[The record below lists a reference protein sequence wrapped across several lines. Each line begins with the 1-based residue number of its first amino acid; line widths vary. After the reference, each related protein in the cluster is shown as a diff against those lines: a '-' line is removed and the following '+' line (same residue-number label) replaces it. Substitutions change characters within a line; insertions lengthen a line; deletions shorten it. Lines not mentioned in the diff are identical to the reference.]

1 MKKPKPPLAKPAP
14 APISPPT
21 YTVKLSRLAQKQLDK
36 LPDAATER
44 IATKLFEL
52 ATDPRPS
59 GVKKLK
65 GQEGYR
71 IRVGDY
77 RVLYS
82 IFDAVLLVEIVKVG
96 QRGNFYDE

>member
-1 MKKPKPPLAKPAP
+1 MKKPKPLTRQPTP
-14 APISPPT
+14 ST

-36 LPDAATER
+36 LPDASAER
-44 IATKLFEL
+44 IAARLFEL
-52 ATDPRPS
+52 AADPRPS

-71 IRVGDY
+71 IRMGDY
-77 RVLYS
+77 RVQYA

-96 QRGNFYDE
+96 QRSNFYSE

>member
-1 MKKPKPPLAKPAP
+1 VKKEVGSSVVYRIIITRPA
-14 APISPPT
+14 
-21 YTVKLSRLAQKQLDK
+21 RKQLLLIPDK
-36 LPDAATER
+36 AKDAIQTA
-44 IATKLFEL
+44 IDAL
-52 ATDPRPS
+52 ATTPRPS

-82 IFDAVLLVEIVKVG
+82 IFDKELLIEVVKVG

>member
-1 MKKPKPPLAKPAP
+1 MKKSKPPTSQPT
-14 APISPPT
+14 PPT

-36 LPDAATER
+36 LPDASSER
-44 IATKLFEL
+44 IAGKLFEL

-77 RVLYS
+77 RIQYS
-82 IFDAVLLVEIVKVG
+82 IFDAVLLV
-96 QRGNFYDE
+96 

>member
-1 MKKPKPPLAKPAP
+1 MKRPAKPVP
-14 APISPPT
+14 EPT
-21 YTVKLSRLAQKQLDK
+21 IPKLYTIAFSTQASKQFKK
-36 LPDAATER
+36 LPPVAAQQLKTA
-44 IATKLFEL
+44 IKNL
-52 ATDPRPS
+52 TDNPRPS

-77 RVLYS
+77 RVMYS